1 VETFGRP
8 AMPEGTS
15 AAAERL
21 LASLRVTCGTLAAS
35 SALMGFV
42 AWLVVGPLG
51 LRKPV
56 ADLPGL
62 PLSLTAAGTILLLLA
77 SRIRSGLLRR
87 IPPPAPGDD
96 PRPALAGYQRA
107 TLVSCALLEGT
118 AILGLLLSLLT
129 GEVRYGL
136 IFAFAA
142 VISILVRWPRRS
154 EVERLLRGR
163 GL

>member
-1 VETFGRP
+1 
-8 AMPEGTS
+8 MPDGTG

-21 LASLRVTCGTLAAS
+21 LASLRVICGALAAS
-35 SALMGFV
+35 SALMGLV

-51 LRKPV
+51 MRQPV
-56 ADLPGL
+56 PDLPGL
-62 PLSLTAAGTILLLLA
+62 PLSLTAAATILLLLG

-87 IPPPAPGDD
+87 IPSPAVAPDPG
-96 PRPALAGYQRA
+96 PVLAAYQRA

-129 GEVRYGL
+129 GAVRYGL

-142 VISILVRWPRRS
+142 VVSILIRWPRRS
-154 EVERLLRGR
+154 ELERLLRGR
-163 GL
+163 